1 MPQLYHARYKLED
14 QTDKT
19 DTKIYEAFARGKF
32 KNEEITPLVGDK
44 VEIEITDEEKNV
56 ANVD

>member
-19 DTKIYEAFARGKF
+19 DTKIYLCVL
-32 KNEEITPLVGDK
+32 TGDIK
-44 VEIEITDEEKNV
+44 ECIIQITDTKICLLEQQTGRRIDYE
-56 ANVD
+56 

>member
-19 DTKIYEAFARGKF
+19 DTKIYLCVL
-32 KNEEITPLVGDK
+32 TGDIK
-44 VEIEITDEEKNV
+44 GCIIQITDTKICLLEQQTGRRKDYE
-56 ANVD
+56 

>member
-19 DTKIYEAFARGKF
+19 DTKIYLYVL
-32 KNEEITPLVGDK
+32 TGDIK
-44 VEIEITDEEKNV
+44 ECIIQITDTKICLLERQTGRRIDYE
-56 ANVD
+56 